1 MASRRGDGVA
11 VTASVSGRSA
21 ALREG
26 RRRLGITLTDIQRRA
41 VDSVLAGRDTLL
53 VSPTGS
59 GKSAVYQLAGALTE
73 GITVVVSPLIALQ
86 EDQLAGFEDVD
97 VGDAVGINSLRGAPA
112 RRGGVAGVGGA
123 ALGVVP

>member
-59 GKSAVYQLAGALTE
+59 GKSAVYQLAGALTA
-73 GITVVVSPLIALQ
+73 GITGGVSPPIALQ
-86 EDQLAGFEDVD
+86 EDQLARLDHVD
-97 VGDAVGINSLRGAPA
+97 VGGAGGVNLLRGAPA
-112 RRGGVAGVGGA
+112 RRGAG
-123 ALGVVP
+123 